1 MKIYQKSLLIIISL
15 SLFSY
20 ELISQEVNDDFL
32 DGLPDE
38 VLKEVI
44 GGDEEEYKEDIFVSD
59 NSKINKTSIELERL
73 IRETKS
79 LEYKLNNLADDGPKL
94 KRFGD
99 DIFKT
104 VQTTFMPINE
114 PNVDPS
120 YIVDVGD
127 GIRLQVIGS
136 LNIDKKIRVSRD
148 GSINIPEIGKVFIA
162 GLELNEVNKMIKKI
176 ISDSFIGNSAFITLD
191 EIRNIKVYI
200 LGNVPSPGLYTL
212 NGNSNL
218 MHALSVA
225 GGISENGS
233 YRDIELKRSGKS
245 IGSSDL
251 YSILIYG
258 DTLSNYV
265 LRSGDV
271 ILVKPIKKSVS
282 ISGAVSRPAI
292 YEMKADEVI
301 DDLLSFAGDI
311 TGDFVDQSIILSK
324 SKQNISK
331 NIYLDKLSGLELD
344 HNDSILVPFFK
355 PEVSSIKTALVSGAV
370 NFPGEYNISDSETLV
385 SLINKAGGYKKDAYP
400 FAGALIRQDA
410 LDKGKDFE
418 NREYGNLIK
427 FLIAGSAGAESK
439 AGMMTADSTTELLE
453 EIRNYRSSN
462 AGRYSIE
469 FDLDRIDRDPSSNSK
484 IKDGDSLYIPE
495 FTNEVYLF
503 GELND
508 PGTRRYIPGA
518 DVKDY
523 INMAGGLAQ
532 NAYQDGVIVI
542 NPDGTTT
549 LVDYSRFLNLT
560 GNSKIDI
567 YPHSVIYVPREIAKL
582 DELTKS
588 SYIAQI
594 VSTASLPVLTL
605 ISIIDRD

>member
-1 MKIYQKSLLIIISL
+1 MTIYQKSLLLTFL

-59 NSKINKTSIELERL
+59 NSKINKTSVELERL

-79 LEYKLNNLADDGPKL
+79 LEYKLNNLAEDSPKL

-136 LNIDKKIRVSRD
+136 LNIDKKIKVSRD

-162 GLELNEVNKMIKKI
+162 GLELNEVNEMIKKI

-233 YRDIELKRSGKS
+233 YRDIELKRSGKLV
-245 IGSSDL
+245 GSSDL

-258 DTLSNYV
+258 DTSSNYA

-271 ILVKPIKKSVS
+271 ILVKPTQKSVS
-282 ISGAVSRPAI
+282 ISGAI
-292 YEMKADEVI
+292 
-301 DDLLSFAGDI
+301 
-311 TGDFVDQSIILSK
+311 
-324 SKQNISK
+324 
-331 NIYLDKLSGLELD
+331 
-344 HNDSILVPFFK
+344 
-355 PEVSSIKTALVSGAV
+355 
-370 NFPGEYNISDSETLV
+370 
-385 SLINKAGGYKKDAYP
+385 
-400 FAGALIRQDA
+400 
-410 LDKGKDFE
+410 
-418 NREYGNLIK
+418 
-427 FLIAGSAGAESK
+427 
-439 AGMMTADSTTELLE
+439 
-453 EIRNYRSSN
+453 
-462 AGRYSIE
+462 
-469 FDLDRIDRDPSSNSK
+469 
-484 IKDGDSLYIPE
+484 
-495 FTNEVYLF
+495 
-503 GELND
+503 
-508 PGTRRYIPGA
+508 
-518 DVKDY
+518 
-523 INMAGGLAQ
+523 
-532 NAYQDGVIVI
+532 
-542 NPDGTTT
+542 
-549 LVDYSRFLNLT
+549 
-560 GNSKIDI
+560 
-567 YPHSVIYVPREIAKL
+567 
-582 DELTKS
+582 
-588 SYIAQI
+588 
-594 VSTASLPVLTL
+594 
-605 ISIIDRD
+605 

>member
-1 MKIYQKSLLIIISL
+1 MTIYQKSLLLTFL

-59 NSKINKTSIELERL
+59 NSKINKTSVELERL

-79 LEYKLNNLADDGPKL
+79 LEYKLNNLAEDSPKL

-136 LNIDKKIRVSRD
+136 LNIDKKIKVSRD

-162 GLELNEVNKMIKKI
+162 GLELNEVNEMIKKI

-191 EIRNIKVYI
+191 EIRNIKEYI

-233 YRDIELKRSGKS
+233 YRDIELKRSGKLV
-245 IGSSDL
+245 GSSDL

-258 DTLSNYV
+258 DTSSNYA

-271 ILVKPIKKSVS
+271 ILVKPTQKSVS

-292 YEMKADEVI
+292 YELKVDEVI
-301 DDLLSFAGDI
+301 DDLLSFAGEI
-311 TGDFVDQSIILSK
+311 TGDFVD
-324 SKQNISK
+324 
-331 NIYLDKLSGLELD
+331 
-344 HNDSILVPFFK
+344 
-355 PEVSSIKTALVSGAV
+355 
-370 NFPGEYNISDSETLV
+370 
-385 SLINKAGGYKKDAYP
+385 
-400 FAGALIRQDA
+400 
-410 LDKGKDFE
+410 
-418 NREYGNLIK
+418 
-427 FLIAGSAGAESK
+427 
-439 AGMMTADSTTELLE
+439 
-453 EIRNYRSSN
+453 
-462 AGRYSIE
+462 
-469 FDLDRIDRDPSSNSK
+469 
-484 IKDGDSLYIPE
+484 
-495 FTNEVYLF
+495 
-503 GELND
+503 
-508 PGTRRYIPGA
+508 
-518 DVKDY
+518 
-523 INMAGGLAQ
+523 
-532 NAYQDGVIVI
+532 
-542 NPDGTTT
+542 
-549 LVDYSRFLNLT
+549 
-560 GNSKIDI
+560 
-567 YPHSVIYVPREIAKL
+567 
-582 DELTKS
+582 
-588 SYIAQI
+588 
-594 VSTASLPVLTL
+594 
-605 ISIIDRD
+605 

>member
-1 MKIYQKSLLIIISL
+1 MTIYQKSLLLTFL

-59 NSKINKTSIELERL
+59 NSKINKTSVELERL

-79 LEYKLNNLADDGPKL
+79 LEYKLNNLAEDSPKL

-136 LNIDKKIRVSRD
+136 LNIDKKIKVSRD

-162 GLELNEVNKMIKKI
+162 GLELNEVNEMIKKI

-233 YRDIELKRSGKS
+233 YRDIELKRSGKLV
-245 IGSSDL
+245 GSSDL

-258 DTLSNYV
+258 DTSSNYA

-271 ILVKPIKKSVS
+271 ILVKPTQKSVS

-292 YEMKADEVI
+292 YELKVDEVI
-301 DDLLSFAGDI
+301 DDLLSFAGEI
-311 TGDFVDQSIILSK
+311 TGDFVDQSIVLSK

-355 PEVSSIKTALVSGAV
+355 PEVSSIKTAMVSGAV

-385 SLINKAGGYKKDAYP
+385 TLINKAGGYKKDAYP

-410 LDKGKDFE
+410 LEKGRDFE

-508 PGTRRYIPGA
+508 PGTRRYTPGA
-518 DVKDY
+518 NVKDY

-532 NAYQDGVIVI
+532 NAYQDGIIVI

-549 LVDYSRFLNLT
+549 LVEYSRFLNLT

-567 YPHSVIYVPREIAKL
+567 YPHSVIFVPREIAKL

>member
-1 MKIYQKSLLIIISL
+1 MKIYQKTLLLTFL

-20 ELISQEVNDDFL
+20 ELIPQEVNDDFL

-59 NSKINKTSIELERL
+59 NSKINKTTVELERL

-79 LEYKLNNLADDGPKL
+79 LEYKLNNLAEDSPKL

-162 GLELNEVNKMIKKI
+162 GLELNEVNEMIKKI

-233 YRDIELKRSGKS
+233 YRDIELKRNGKL

-258 DTLSNYV
+258 DTSSNYP

-271 ILVKPIKKSVS
+271 ILVKPTKKSVS

-292 YEMKADEVI
+292 YELKVDEII
-301 DDLLSFAGDI
+301 DDLLSFAGEI
-311 TGDFVDQSIILSK
+311 TGDFVDQFIVLSK

-355 PEVSSIKTALVSGAV
+355 PEVSSIKTAMVSGAV

-410 LDKGKDFE
+410 LEKGKDFE

-469 FDLDRIDRDPSSNSK
+469 FDLDRIDRDPSSDSK

-508 PGTRRYIPGA
+508 PGTRRYTPGA

-523 INMAGGLAQ
+523 IDMAGGLAQ
-532 NAYQDGVIVI
+532 NAYQNGIIVI

>member
-1 MKIYQKSLLIIISL
+1 MKIYQKSLLLTFL

-59 NSKINKTSIELERL
+59 NSKINKTSVELERL

-79 LEYKLNNLADDGPKL
+79 LEYKLNNLAEDSPKL

-136 LNIDKKIRVSRD
+136 LNIDKKIKVSRD

-162 GLELNEVNKMIKKI
+162 GLELNEVNEMIKKI

-233 YRDIELKRSGKS
+233 YRDIELKRSGKLV
-245 IGSSDL
+245 GSSDL

-258 DTLSNYV
+258 DTSSNYA

-271 ILVKPIKKSVS
+271 ILVKPTQKSVS

-292 YEMKADEVI
+292 YELKVDEVI
-301 DDLLSFAGDI
+301 DDLLSFAGEI
-311 TGDFVDQSIILSK
+311 TGDFVDQSIVLSK
-324 SKQNISK
+324 SKQNITK

-355 PEVSSIKTALVSGAV
+355 PEVSSIKTAMVSGAV

-385 SLINKAGGYKKDAYP
+385 TLINKAGGYKKDAYP

-410 LDKGKDFE
+410 LEKGRDFE

-508 PGTRRYIPGA
+508 PGTRRYTPGA
-518 DVKDY
+518 NVKDY

-532 NAYQDGVIVI
+532 NAYQDGIIVI

-549 LVDYSRFLNLT
+549 LVEYSRFLNLT

-567 YPHSVIYVPREIAKL
+567 YPHSVIFVPREIAKL

>member
-1 MKIYQKSLLIIISL
+1 MDKYKKSLLVIFL
-15 SLFSY
+15 FLFSFALY
-20 ELISQEVNDDFL
+20 SQDANDDFL
-32 DGLPDE
+32 AGLPDE

-44 GGDEEEYKEDIFVSD
+44 GGDEEEYKEDIFFSD
-59 NSKINKTSIELERL
+59 NSKINKTSIELQRL
-73 IRETKS
+73 IRETKN
-79 LEYKLNNLADDGPKL
+79 LEYKLNDLEEGTPRL
-94 KRFGD
+94 KRFGE
-99 DIFKT
+99 DIFQT

-162 GLELNEVNKMIKKI
+162 GLELNEVNNMIKKI

-225 GGISENGS
+225 GGILDNGS
-233 YRDIELKRSGKS
+233 YRDIELKRNGVL

-251 YSILIYG
+251 YSILISG
-258 DTLSNYV
+258 DTSSNYS

-271 ILVKPIKKSVS
+271 ILVKPTMKNIS

-292 YEMKADEVI
+292 YELKIDETI
-301 DDLLSFAGDI
+301 DELIAFAGNI
-311 TGDFVDQSIILSK
+311 TGDFIDDFLILSRV
-324 SKQNISK
+324 KQNDYEKIA
-331 NIYLDKLSGLELD
+331 LDKISGLKLE

-355 PEVSSIKTALVSGAV
+355 PEVSSIKTAIVSGAV
-370 NFPGEYNISDSETLV
+370 HSPGEYNISDNETLV

-410 LDKGKDFE
+410 LEKDKDFQ

-462 AGRYSIE
+462 AGRYSVE
-469 FDLDRIDRDPSSNSK
+469 FDIDRIDRDPTSNSK
-484 IKDGDSLYIPE
+484 IKDGDALYIPE
-495 FTNEVYLF
+495 FTNEVYLL

-508 PGTRRYIPGA
+508 PGARRYVPGA
-518 DVKDY
+518 SVKDY
-523 INMAGGLAQ
+523 IDMAGGLGQ
-532 NAYQDGVIVI
+532 NSYQDGIIVI
-542 NPDGTTT
+542 NPDGTTN
-549 LVDYSRFLNLT
+549 LVDYSRFLNLK
-560 GNSKIDI
+560 GNSRIDI
-567 YPHSVIYVPREIAKL
+567 YPHSVIFVPREIAKL

>member
-1 MKIYQKSLLIIISL
+1 MKIYQKTLLLTFL

-59 NSKINKTSIELERL
+59 NSKINKTSVELERL

-79 LEYKLNNLADDGPKL
+79 LEYKLNNLAEDSPKL

-162 GLELNEVNKMIKKI
+162 GLELNEVNEMIKKI

-233 YRDIELKRSGKS
+233 YRDIELKRNGKL

-258 DTLSNYV
+258 DTSSNYP

-271 ILVKPIKKSVS
+271 ILVKPTKKSVS

-292 YEMKADEVI
+292 YELKVDEII
-301 DDLLSFAGDI
+301 DDLLSFAGEI
-311 TGDFVDQSIILSK
+311 TGDFVDQFIVLSK

-355 PEVSSIKTALVSGAV
+355 PEVSSIKTAMVSGAV

-385 SLINKAGGYKKDAYP
+385 TLINKAGGYKKDAYP

-410 LDKGKDFE
+410 LEKGRDFE

-469 FDLDRIDRDPSSNSK
+469 FDLDRIDRDPSSDSK

-508 PGTRRYIPGA
+508 PGTRRYTPGA
-518 DVKDY
+518 NVKDY

-532 NAYQDGVIVI
+532 NAYQDGIIVI

-549 LVDYSRFLNLT
+549 LVEYSRFLNLT

-567 YPHSVIYVPREIAKL
+567 YPHSVIFVPREIAKL

>member
-1 MKIYQKSLLIIISL
+1 MKIYQKTLLLTFL

-20 ELISQEVNDDFL
+20 ELIPQEVNDDFL

-59 NSKINKTSIELERL
+59 NSKINKTTVELERL

-79 LEYKLNNLADDGPKL
+79 LEYKLNNLAEDSPKL

-162 GLELNEVNKMIKKI
+162 GLELNEVNEMIKKI

-233 YRDIELKRSGKS
+233 YRDIELKRNGKL

-258 DTLSNYV
+258 DTSSNYP

-271 ILVKPIKKSVS
+271 ILVKPTKKSVS

-292 YEMKADEVI
+292 YELKVDEII
-301 DDLLSFAGDI
+301 DDLLSFAGEI
-311 TGDFVDQSIILSK
+311 TGDFVDQFIVLSK
-324 SKQNISK
+324 SKQNMSK

-355 PEVSSIKTALVSGAV
+355 PEVSSIKTAMVSGAV

-410 LDKGKDFE
+410 LEKGKDFE

-469 FDLDRIDRDPSSNSK
+469 FDLDRIDRDPSSDSK

-508 PGTRRYIPGA
+508 PGTRRYTPGA

-523 INMAGGLAQ
+523 IDMAGGLAQ
-532 NAYQDGVIVI
+532 NAYQNGIIVI